1 MHLKRFRE
9 QTLKDAL
16 RAVREELGPDALV
29 LSTREVSAS
38 GVRGWFG
45 GSLIEVTAAV
55 ERPGRPEQ
63 RPAERP
69 ANRPA
74 SDAAREI
81 VARLEA
87 VGLDT
92 RIAREVAASCPVGGR
107 RSVSAEGLQAQVAGQ
122 LASLTAAGDG
132 YAPVEVFVGP
142 PGVGKTTTI
151 AKIAAQERAKHG
163 TRLGLVAADG
173 FRVGAVEQ
181 LRMFADIIGSRLS
194 VARSP
199 SELADALAGAR
210 GPVLLDTA
218 GRSPKDDMSQD
229 MFRVLADRRDVRT
242 HLVLAASTPVA
253 AARRIMDRFGDIRP
267 ERVVLTRLD
276 EAESVAPLMGLLRD
290 KELPLSYFGTGQKV
304 PEDLQRATP
313 AALAAW
319 VMGGGAAAE
328 MYA

>member
-29 LSTREVSAS
+29 LSTRAVSAN

-45 GSLIEVTAAV
+45 GTLIEVTAAV
-55 ERPGRPEQ
+55 ERLGRPEP

-69 ANRPA
+69 AHRPV
-74 SDAAREI
+74 SDSAKEI

-87 VGLDT
+87 VGLDA
-92 RIAREVAASCPVGGR
+92 RIAREIAASCPPGGR
-107 RSVSAEGLQAQVAGQ
+107 RGVTADGLQAQVAER
-122 LASLTAAGDG
+122 LATLTSASDD

-151 AKIAAQERAKHG
+151 AKIAAQERARHG
-163 TRLGLVAADG
+163 KRLGLVAADG

-194 VARSP
+194 VARTP
-199 SELADALAGAR
+199 GELEDALAGAR

-218 GRSPKDDMSQD
+218 GRSPKDDMSRD
-229 MFRVLADRRDVRT
+229 MFRVLAQRRDVRT
-242 HLVLAASTPVA
+242 HLVLAASTPVLT
-253 AARRIMDRFGDIRP
+253 ARRIMDRFTDVRP
-267 ERVVLTRLD
+267 ERVVLTRMD

-290 KELPLSYFGTGQKV
+290 KDLPLSYFGTGQKV

-319 VMGGGAAAE
+319 IMGGAAPAE
-328 MYA
+328 AYA